1 MDFDNAAIS
10 HQDYAY
16 ILRILYCRLT
26 QVWLSSG
33 TLMNVVFR
41 LITIISRSRDERKIP
56 RADNTWPAAITN
68 FKGPYGLHPSDL
80 AKGSEHTARHSS
92 LCLVGQCVAYRAGDA
107 FCWQFGFEILKES
120 VSEELLAVTG
130 ANAIDWKLS
139 HNITTLRR
147 ANDQPGVKGVR
158 NILAVSSG
166 KGGVGKSSTAVNLA
180 LSLAEG
186 GVKVGILDADIYGPS
201 IPNMLGTM
209 NQRPTSPDGKH
220 MAPIMAHGMATN
232 SIGYL
237 VTEENAMVWRG
248 PMASKA
254 LMQMLQDTLWPDLD
268 YLVIDMPPGTGDIQ
282 LTLSQNIPVTG
293 ALVVTTPQD
302 IALIDAMKGIVMFEK
317 VHVPVLGIVE
327 NMSMHVCSN
336 CGHLE
341 PIFGTGGAE
350 KLAEKYHCK
359 LLGQIP
365 LHISLREDLDR
376 GEPTVVSRPDS
387 EFTDIYRQL
396 AANVAAEMYWQG
408 EAIPTEISFRAV

>member
-1 MDFDNAAIS
+1 MNPKSPEQTTPDLLQSKISKVLSAFKHPTLQKSLTELRAIHHCALLDN
-10 HQDYAY
+10 
-16 ILRILYCRLT
+16 
-26 QVWLSSG
+26 V
-33 TLMNVVFR
+33 
-41 LITIISRSRDERKIP
+41 
-56 RADNTWPAAITN
+56 
-68 FKGPYGLHPSDL
+68 LHI
-80 AKGSEHTARHSS
+80 E
-92 LCLVGQCVAYRAGDA
+92 LVMPFA
-107 FCWQFGFEILKES
+107 WQFGFDLLKES
-120 VSEELLAVTG
+120 VSGELLAVTG
-130 ANAIDWKLS
+130 AKAIDWKLS
-139 HNITTLRR
+139 HNITTLKR

-158 NILAVSSG
+158 NIVAVSSG

-180 LSLAEG
+180 LALAEEG
-186 GVKVGILDADIYGPS
+186 AKVGILDADIYGPS
-201 IPNMLGTM
+201 IPNMLGTT

-220 MAPIMAHGMATN
+220 MAPIMAHGIATN

-237 VTEENAMVWRG
+237 VTDENAMVWRG

-317 VHVPVLGIVE
+317 VHVPVLGIIE
-327 NMSMHVCSN
+327 NMSMHICSN

-350 KLAEKYHCK
+350 KLAQKYHCK

-376 GEPTVVSRPDS
+376 GEPTVVSHPDS
-387 EFTDIYRQL
+387 EFADIYRQL
-396 AANVAAEMYWQG
+396 ASNVAAEMYWQG

>member
-1 MDFDNAAIS
+1 MSPKSPEQTTPDLLQSQISKVLAAFTHPTLQKSLTELRAIHHCALLDN
-10 HQDYAY
+10 
-16 ILRILYCRLT
+16 
-26 QVWLSSG
+26 V
-33 TLMNVVFR
+33 
-41 LITIISRSRDERKIP
+41 
-56 RADNTWPAAITN
+56 
-68 FKGPYGLHPSDL
+68 LHI
-80 AKGSEHTARHSS
+80 E
-92 LCLVGQCVAYRAGDA
+92 LVMPFA
-107 FCWQFGFEILKES
+107 WQFGFDILKES
-120 VSEELLAVTG
+120 VSGELLAVTG
-130 ANAIDWKLS
+130 AKAIDWKLS
-139 HNITTLRR
+139 HNITTLKR

-158 NILAVSSG
+158 NIVAVSSG

-180 LSLAEG
+180 LALAEEG
-186 GVKVGILDADIYGPS
+186 AKVGILDADIYGPS
-201 IPNMLGTM
+201 IPNMLGTT

-220 MAPIMAHGMATN
+220 MAPIMAHGIATN

-237 VTEENAMVWRG
+237 VTDENAMVWRG

-317 VHVPVLGIVE
+317 VHVPVLGIIE
-327 NMSMHVCSN
+327 NMSMHICSN

-350 KLAEKYHCK
+350 KLAQKYHCK

-376 GEPTVVSRPDS
+376 GEPTVVSHPDS
-387 EFTDIYRQL
+387 EFADIYRQL
-396 AANVAAEMYWQG
+396 ASNVAAEMYWQG